1 MTVWIEDTAAWSEQV
16 PIYGYE
22 ERSVCN
28 VCGADVTGNVSTHA
42 KAHMLAGEGSGHHNE
57 YIQVVTCYE
66 TVAHPRRGPL
76 GDRGVRRAL
85 GIATTNKQP
94 AEAGRFTD

>member
-28 VCGADVTGNVSTHA
+28 VCGADITGNVSAHA

-57 YIQVVTCYE
+57 YAQVITGYE
-66 TVAHPRRGPL
+66 TVTH
-76 GDRGVRRAL
+76 
-85 GIATTNKQP
+85 P
-94 AEAGRFTD
+94 AEGHWETVVSGGHWE